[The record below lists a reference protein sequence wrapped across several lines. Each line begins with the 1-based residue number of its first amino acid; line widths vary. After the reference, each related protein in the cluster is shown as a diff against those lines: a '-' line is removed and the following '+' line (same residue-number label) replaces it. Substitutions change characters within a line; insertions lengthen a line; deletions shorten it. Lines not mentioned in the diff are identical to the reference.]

1 MAPGSS
7 VVPLISVLLTTSSAC
22 SVVIFPTARPCFATT
37 TSRLASRTGTLWA
50 HERSEQEDVDDSGGL
65 YVSLQLRRSQLASRR
80 ETIVRER
87 ELVAALAGASSERAA
102 RALREHWAGEE
113 GEAARE
119 AMEHATEA
127 GDAAAL
133 EIVMGRHPDWA
144 EPMNRLA
151 TCRYKDGDVA
161 ESVQLFLRVLSMK
174 PWHFGA
180 LHGILM
186 SHVMLENTEE
196 ADRWE
201 AEGMPRLGDDWEDD
215 RGEWVTRMLSV
226 LDAILAY

>member
-1 MAPGSS
+1 MASGSS
-7 VVPLISVLLTTSSAC
+7 VAALIIVLLATSSAY
-22 SVVIFPTARPCFATT
+22 SVVLFPTARPCFATA
-37 TSRLASRTGTLWA
+37 SPRASRTSSLWA
-50 HERSEQEDVDDSGGL
+50 HASSEQEDVADSGGL
-65 YVSLQLRRSQLASRR
+65 YASLELRRSQLASRR

-133 EIVMGRHPDWA
+133 EIVMGRYPDWA